1 MVRSESKKGSC
12 KVEDVHWKSVIESL
26 LFVSDIPLSLDRIK
40 EALGE
45 VSKKDIQRLLSELG
59 EDYDRS
65 QRGFTLVEVAEGYQL
80 RTRSEHAEWIK
91 RLKKV
96 KPFALSQPALETLA
110 IIAYKQPIVRTDV
123 EKIRG
128 VDSGGVLRTLLER
141 KLIKI
146 LGKKDVPGRP
156 LVYGTSNRFL
166 ETFGLKN
173 LSSLPTLKDLEGLG
187 PSSVEEYLPL
197 PAKEEE
203 EQGVLLPEKADSLEN
218 PEVLA
223 DEPHSEDPKD
233 SF

>member
-1 MVRSESKKGSC
+1 M
-12 KVEDVHWKSVIESL
+12 EDVHWKSVIESL

-187 PSSVEEYLPL
+187 PSSAEEFLPL

-223 DEPHSEDPKD
+223 DEPHAEDPKD

>member
-1 MVRSESKKGSC
+1 M
-12 KVEDVHWKSVIESL
+12 EDVHWKSVIESL
-26 LFVSDIPLSLDRIK
+26 LFVSDIPLGLDRIK
-40 EALGE
+40 EVLGE

-80 RTRSEHAEWIK
+80 RTRPEHAEWIK
-91 RLKKV
+91 RLQRV

-110 IIAYKQPIVRTDV
+110 IIAYKQPVVRSDM

-156 LVYGTSNRFL
+156 LVYGTSKRFL

-173 LSSLPTLKDLEGLG
+173 LSSLPTLKDLEALG
-187 PSSVEEYLPL
+187 PLAAEDFLPM
-197 PAKEEE
+197 AAEEE
-203 EQGVLLPEKADSLEN
+203 RGEGMLLPEKTHSLEN
-218 PEVLA
+218 PEGLA
-223 DEPHSEDPKD
+223 DEPPAKDPED

>member
-1 MVRSESKKGSC
+1 M
-12 KVEDVHWKSVIESL
+12 EDVHWKSVIESL
-26 LFVSDIPLSLDRIK
+26 LFVSDIPLGLDRIK
-40 EALGE
+40 EVLGE
-45 VSKKDIQRLLSELG
+45 VGKKDIQRLLSELG

-80 RTRSEHAEWIK
+80 RTRPEHAEWIK
-91 RLKKV
+91 RLQRV

-110 IIAYKQPIVRTDV
+110 IIAYKQPIVRSDV

-156 LVYGTSNRFL
+156 LVYGTSKRFL

-187 PSSVEEYLPL
+187 PPAVEDFLPMG
-197 PAKEEE
+197 AEEE
-203 EQGVLLPEKADSLEN
+203 NGEGAPLPEKTDPLEN
-218 PEVLA
+218 PEGMA
-223 DEPHSEDPKD
+223 DETPAKDSED

>member
-1 MVRSESKKGSC
+1 
-12 KVEDVHWKSVIESL
+12 VEDAHWKSVIESL
-26 LFVSDIPLSLDRIK
+26 LFVSDIPLGPDRIK
-40 EALGE
+40 EVLGE

-80 RTRSEHAEWIK
+80 RTRPEHAEWIK
-91 RLKKV
+91 RLQRV

-110 IIAYKQPIVRTDV
+110 IIAYKQPIVRSDV

-156 LVYGTSNRFL
+156 LVYGTSKRFL

-173 LSSLPTLKDLEGLG
+173 LSSLPTLKDLEALG
-187 PSSVEEYLPL
+187 PPAAEDFLPM
-197 PAKEEE
+197 AAEEE
-203 EQGVLLPEKADSLEN
+203 EGEGMLLPEKTDSQEN
-218 PEVLA
+218 PEGLA
-223 DEPHSEDPKD
+223 DEPPAKDPED